1 MKIIIAGAGRVGASI
16 VNNLA
21 RESNDLFLIDT
32 NAELLAEIQQQLDIA
47 TLCGNV
53 TDPDTLASAGAQTAD
68 MLIALTDSDE
78 TNMVAC
84 QVAHTLFGVP
94 KKLARIRSE
103 AILKRKETLF
113 SPEAIPIDVVISPE
127 EEVTKF
133 IRNLI
138 LYPGSHQ
145 VLAFGGGLL
154 QLCELRAKS
163 EGPLIGKSLDDL
175 TRRVDPIPARAAA
188 IYRNDS
194 LLVPNA
200 RTVIESND
208 RIFFTAPTKQL
219 NKVIG
224 ALLEIDKPYKRLMI
238 AGGGRVGFSLAKSLD
253 RQMQVKII
261 VKNPVRARAIAE
273 QLDHTMVLTGDAA
286 DEALLLE
293 ENIER
298 VDVFC
303 AVTNDDEVNIMS
315 AMLAKRLGARK
326 VMSLVDRPA
335 YMEMVDSG
343 AIDNAI
349 FPQYNTIGHILAQV
363 RNGPVSR
370 VHSLIRGKAEALEVT
385 VRDSENFSG
394 VLGRSIRQI
403 QLPIGSIIV
412 GVIRGFEILPSKGDL
427 VLEEG
432 DRIIVFI
439 YDKSVIPA
447 VETLLQA
454 KKEFVE
460 RLAN

>member
-16 VNNLA
+16 VSNLA
-21 RESNDLFLIDT
+21 RESNDLILIDT
-32 NAELLAEIQQQLDIA
+32 NADLLAEIQQQRDIA
-47 TLCGNV
+47 TVCGKA
-53 TDPDTLASAGAQTAD
+53 TDPDTLSSAGAANAD

-84 QVAHTLFGVP
+84 QVAHTLFGIP

-103 AILKRKETLF
+103 AFLKRRDSLF
-113 SPEAIPIDVVISPE
+113 RPEAIPIDVVISPE

-145 VLAFGGGLL
+145 VLSFANGLL
-154 QLCELRAKS
+154 QLCELRARAD
-163 EGPLIGKSLDDL
+163 GPLIGKSLDQLSDQ
-175 TRRVDPIPARAAA
+175 VDPIPVRAAA

-194 LLVPNA
+194 LLVPKS
-200 RTVIESND
+200 RTVIQTDD
-208 RIFFTAPTKQL
+208 RIFFTAPTKHL

-224 ALLEIDKPYKRLMI
+224 TLLEIDKPYKRLMI
-238 AGGGRVGFSLAKSLD
+238 AGGGRVGFALAKALE
-253 RQMQVKII
+253 RQMHVKII
-261 VKNPVRARAIAE
+261 VKNAARARTIAE
-273 QLDHTMVLTGDAA
+273 QLDHTMVLTGDVA

-293 ENIER
+293 ENIDR
-298 VDVFC
+298 IDVFC

-335 YMEMVDSG
+335 YMEMVDTG

-363 RNGPVSR
+363 RHGPVSR

-385 VRDSENFSG
+385 IRGCAKSSDIAGHRIDQVR
-394 VLGRSIRQI
+394 
-403 QLPIGSIIV
+403 LPPGAIIV
-412 GVIRGFEILPSKGDL
+412 GVIRGFEVLPSRGSVEL
-427 VLEEG
+427 QEG
-432 DRIIVFI
+432 DKIIVFI
-439 YDKSVIPA
+439 YDKAAIPA
-447 VETLLQA
+447 VESLLEPR
-454 KKEFVE
+454 KEAVD
-460 RLAN
+460 RVAN